1 MVLLIAFL
9 IGVLLTLI
17 VLVLI
22 LVLVLVLVL
31 VLISAAT
38 AAVLVLVEQPLGVG
52 VVVLGL
58 HVRGVQAQRLL
69 VAFERLLIL
78 LLLELRVSEVVE
90 RFGALRVR
98 AQRVRRGLLHGLLGT
113 VEPFGLVEGV
123 SEVVDRF
130 ELSRSRLQGLLVTAG
145 RLLVVALVVLP
156 VAFAHQRAFG
166 QLLGLRPGGG
176 KEKQNDI
183 E

>member
-1 MVLLIAFL
+1 M
-9 IGVLLTLI
+9 
-17 VLVLI
+17 
-22 LVLVLVLVL
+22 
-31 VLISAAT
+31 
-38 AAVLVLVEQPLGVG
+38 
-52 VVVLGL
+52 
-58 HVRGVQAQRLL
+58 QRLL
-69 VAFERLLIL
+69 VAFERFLIL

-145 RLLVVALVVLP
+145 RLLVVAFVVLP

-166 QLLGLRPGGG
+166 QLLGLHPGGG

>member
-78 LLLELRVSEVVE
+78 LLLELRVAEVVE

-130 ELSRSRLQGLLVTAG
+130 ELSRSRLQGLLVMAG

>member
-1 MVLLIAFL
+1 M
-9 IGVLLTLI
+9 LTLA

-22 LVLVLVLVL
+22 LVLVFVLVL
-31 VLISAAT
+31 LVVAAT
-38 AAVLVLVEQPLGVG
+38 AATVLVLVEQPLGVG

-69 VAFERLLIL
+69 VAFERLLVF
-78 LLLELRVSEVVE
+78 LLLELGVAEVVE
-90 RFGALRVR
+90 RFGPLRVR

-123 SEVVDRF
+123 AEVVDRL
-130 ELSRSRLQGLLVTAG
+130 ELPRSRLQGLLVAAD
-145 RLLVVALVVLP
+145 RLLVVAFVVLP

-166 QLLGLRPGGG
+166 QLLGLRSGGG
-176 KEKQNDI
+176 KKEQDDI